1 MTGVRTA
8 WLSAGICLLCHGI
21 AWAAAM
27 TPQVDDP
34 APSGQV
40 FDTTAF
46 ASADVDVVHD
56 ADVGLSLA
64 LAIQKGAPHNPGS
77 PRDGE
82 RWREQEDAYFVNKA
96 RNLAERIRQLPAFR
110 GALLLGAVKNGEEF
124 LEALAS
130 ASRYGRIAN
139 LVIYGHASSTALYM
153 LDDRGFYVSVAA
165 VAKNSR
171 LATGTDAE
179 RTSKLKNLGAR
190 EVIDLAT
197 LVHDGAIRFVDN
209 AVIFLAG
216 CETAGS
222 TNMAPR
228 GIAAQIA
235 ANSGATTIGSIGPT
249 DQSMTERRGG
259 FSANEYSRGTWVR
272 FVKGGGSE
280 RLRTRILNALQQLHL
295 EATSLPVAPAP
306 PPAPPSVGAQFH
318 PFRCAAQRPVGGE
331 ALLTSCGVDVY
342 GEPIVQLHKGETR
355 A

>member
-1 MTGVRTA
+1 MTEREVRLQGVTVIFGGCPPKVRLDRDRLLVTRQRSGKIGVRLVGARPTNFCER
-8 WLSAGICLLCHGI
+8 AGNTLFPL
-21 AWAAAM
+21 
-27 TPQVDDP
+27 
-34 APSGQV
+34 
-40 FDTTAF
+40 AF
-46 ASADVDVVHD
+46 A
-56 ADVGLSLA
+56 GRF
-64 LAIQKGAPHNPGS
+64 G
-77 PRDGE
+77 R
-82 RWREQEDAYFVNKA
+82 
-96 RNLAERIRQLPAFR
+96 
-110 GALLLGAVKNGEEF
+110 EEF